1 MSAAGSAD
9 RATHEVAFCFF
20 LNHLLGRE
28 EWARR
33 KLEPFAGESVELRAA
48 PLPALRFTVL
58 PGGRVEAG
66 GRAEKDAASL
76 TVTLRPG
83 VLAALARGEEHLMR
97 EVEVSGNARLAAEV
111 MVLVRHLRWDPEEE
125 LSAVIGD
132 IAAHRVVQTARSF
145 AAWQMDAARRVGE
158 ALADYFAEE
167 KRVLVRRPDF
177 RVFAGDVAGLR
188 DAVERLAKRVER
200 L

>member
-111 MVLVRHLRWDPEEE
+111 MALVRHLRWDPEEE

>member
-1 MSAAGSAD
+1 MNAAASGN
-9 RATHEVAFCFF
+9 RATHEVAFCFV
-20 LNHLLGRE
+20 LNHLLERE

-33 KLEPFAGESVELRAA
+33 KLAPFAGESVELRAA

-58 PGGRVEAG
+58 AGGRVEAG
-66 GRAEKDAASL
+66 GESTAL
-76 TVTLRPG
+76 TVKLKPG
-83 VLAALARGEEHLMR
+83 ALAALARGEEHLMR

-111 MVLVRHLRWDPEEE
+111 MVLVRYLRWDPEED

-132 IAAHRVVQTARSF
+132 IAAHRAVQTARAF
-145 AAWQMDAARRVGE
+145 AAWQLDAAGRIGG

-167 KRVLVRRPDF
+167 KRVLVRRPDL
-177 RVFAGDVAGLR
+177 RAFAGEVADLR

-200 L
+200 I

>member
-1 MSAAGSAD
+1 MNAAVSGN
-9 RATHEVAFCFF
+9 RATHEVAFCFL
-20 LNHLLGRE
+20 LNHLLERE

-33 KLEPFAGESVELRAA
+33 KLAPFAGESVELRAA
-48 PLPALRFTVL
+48 PLPALRFTIL

-66 GRAEKDAASL
+66 GQETSL
-76 TVTLRPG
+76 TVKLKPG

-97 EVEVSGNARLAAEV
+97 EVEVAGNARLAVEV
-111 MVLVRHLRWDPEEE
+111 MALVRHLRWDPEED

-132 IAAHRVVQTARSF
+132 VAAHRAVRTARAF
-145 AAWQMDAARRVGE
+145 AAWQLDAVGRIGE
-158 ALADYFAEE
+158 ALADYFADE
-167 KRVLVRRPDF
+167 KRVLVRRADLGA
-177 RVFAGDVAGLR
+177 FAAEVADLR

>member
-1 MSAAGSAD
+1 LNAAVSGN
-9 RATHEVAFCFF
+9 RATHEVAFCFL
-20 LNHLLGRE
+20 LNHLLERE

-33 KLEPFAGESVELRAA
+33 KLAPFAGESVELRAA
-48 PLPALRFTVL
+48 PLPALRFTIL
-58 PGGRVEAG
+58 AGGRVEAG
-66 GRAEKDAASL
+66 GQETSL
-76 TVTLRPG
+76 TVKLKPG

-97 EVEVSGNARLAAEV
+97 EVEVAGNARLAAEV
-111 MVLVRHLRWDPEEE
+111 MALVRHLRWDPEED

-132 IAAHRVVQTARSF
+132 VAAHRAVQAARAF
-145 AAWQMDAARRVGE
+145 AAWQLDAVGRLGE

-177 RVFAGDVAGLR
+177 GAFAAEVADLR

>member
-1 MSAAGSAD
+1 MNAANSGN
-9 RATHEVAFCFF
+9 RATHEVAFCFL
-20 LNHLLGRE
+20 LNHLLDRE

-48 PLPALRFTVL
+48 PLPALRFTLL

-66 GRAEKDAASL
+66 RDAGGDAVSL
-76 TVTLRPG
+76 TVSLKPG
-83 VLAALARGEEHLMR
+83 ALAALARGEEHLMR

-111 MVLVRHLRWDPEEE
+111 MALVRHLRWDPEEE

-145 AAWQMDAARRVGE
+145 AAWQMEAARRVGE

-167 KRVLVRRPDF
+167 KRVLVRHPDF

>member
-1 MSAAGSAD
+1 LNAAASGN
-9 RATHEVAFCFF
+9 RATHEVAFCFL
-20 LNHLLGRE
+20 LNHLLEGE

-33 KLEPFAGESVELRAA
+33 KLAPFAGESVELRAA
-48 PLPALRFTVL
+48 PLPALRFTIL
-58 PGGRVEAG
+58 PGGRVGTVNPAG
-66 GRAEKDAASL
+66 GNAVSL
-76 TVTLRPG
+76 TVQLKPG
-83 VLAALARGEEHLMR
+83 ALAALARGEEHLMR

-111 MVLVRHLRWDPEEE
+111 MALVRHLRWDPEED

-132 IAAHRVVQTARSF
+132 VAAHRAVQTARAF
-145 AAWQMDAARRVGE
+145 AAWQLDAVGRLGE

-177 RVFAGDVAGLR
+177 GAFAAEVADLR

>member
-111 MVLVRHLRWDPEEE
+111 MALVRHLRWDPEEE

-145 AAWQMDAARRVGE
+145 AAWQMEAARRVGE

>member
-1 MSAAGSAD
+1 M
-9 RATHEVAFCFF
+9 AFCFL
-20 LNHLLGRE
+20 LNHLLEGE

-33 KLEPFAGESVELRAA
+33 KLAPFAGESVELRAA
-48 PLPALRFTVL
+48 PLPALRFTIL
-58 PGGRVEAG
+58 PGGRVGTVNPAG
-66 GRAEKDAASL
+66 GNAVSL
-76 TVTLRPG
+76 TVQLKPG
-83 VLAALARGEEHLMR
+83 ALAALARGEEQLMR
-97 EVEVSGNARLAAEV
+97 EVEVTGNARLAAEV
-111 MVLVRHLRWDPEEE
+111 MALVRHLRWDPEED

-132 IAAHRVVQTARSF
+132 VAAHRAVQTARAF
-145 AAWQMDAARRVGE
+145 AAWQLDAVGRLGE

-177 RVFAGDVAGLR
+177 GAFAAEVADLR